1 MERLQS
7 WIISKKVDPVEGDL
21 RDPKNFRRMFEKMGQ
36 CCAVQDIVKDCS
48 SMPNGMMKKMMD
60 MFCPTD
66 PTDFKDEANQQKDH
80 EE

>member
-1 MERLQS
+1 
-7 WIISKKVDPVEGDL
+7 
-21 RDPKNFRRMFEKMGQ
+21 MGQ

>member
-1 MERLQS
+1 
-7 WIISKKVDPVEGDL
+7 
-21 RDPKNFRRMFEKMGQ
+21 MGQ
-36 CCAVQDIVKDCS
+36 CCADQDIVKDCS